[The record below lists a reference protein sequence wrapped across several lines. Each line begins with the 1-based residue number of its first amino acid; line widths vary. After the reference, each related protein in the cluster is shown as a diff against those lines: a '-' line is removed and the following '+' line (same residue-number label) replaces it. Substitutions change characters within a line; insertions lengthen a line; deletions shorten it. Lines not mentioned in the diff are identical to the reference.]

1 MVLFAFLLVVGI
13 GVIESN
19 TTHRLSCP
27 RPHTGDYFDIACAD
41 GSKCSWYKDGWDCCV
56 GKGGKTNCPEQ
67 QPFLC
72 SKPDACSDG
81 KEFCCSPTEE
91 GCESQNAGS
100 VMCPG
105 ELLPVS
111 FNGLCRF
118 GDKKKN
124 DMMSKRTNSPLICQ
138 EWCQDTKNCV
148 AFDFAKS
155 RTKDCTLYEG
165 GPYTYG
171 WEMYKK
177 KDLNRCYLMTPKE
190 RSTSCSAWQDINDTN
205 YGCTGNNND
214 WSILSYRLSFDD
226 TAQCQSLC
234 QQQEENGCCTISKKY
249 GCLWLPGGTVTTAAD
264 YGELAISCSLKN

>member
-1 MVLFAFLLVVGI
+1 MKPLIQFSIITTKYIYVICIIHRKSYL
-13 GVIESN
+13 IESN

-105 ELLPVS
+105 T
-111 FNGLCRF
+111 C
-118 GDKKKN
+118 
-124 DMMSKRTNSPLICQ
+124 
-138 EWCQDTKNCV
+138 
-148 AFDFAKS
+148 
-155 RTKDCTLYEG
+155 
-165 GPYTYG
+165 
-171 WEMYKK
+171 
-177 KDLNRCYLMTPKE
+177 
-190 RSTSCSAWQDINDTN
+190 
-205 YGCTGNNND
+205 
-214 WSILSYRLSFDD
+214 
-226 TAQCQSLC
+226 
-234 QQQEENGCCTISKKY
+234 
-249 GCLWLPGGTVTTAAD
+249 
-264 YGELAISCSLKN
+264 